1 MDRAVGDAPADG
13 RSHCIAWQGSA
24 TTCLWPSQGL
34 FVIDLPGGHV
44 ALMLEQG
51 QQEYTVRLES
61 FEGPLD
67 LLLFLVRR
75 SEVDLQD
82 IPIAVITEQYLGML
96 RAVESIDV
104 ELAGDFLVMAATLV
118 EIKSRTIVPITDSGI
133 EGEESAAE
141 SNEDP
146 RSDLIRQLLRY
157 QRVRLAAERLEDGRL
172 EFANRIEARAGSD
185 LVDDQQDEL
194 SLDVEDVHVMD
205 LTEAYERIAS
215 AINFDAM
222 GDHRVAVDD
231 TPISL
236 HQADLMD
243 RLTRRHGEPLTLQDV
258 FAGQNA
264 SHRVGLFLATLELIR
279 TRRVDFLQEDEGP
292 IRLTVR
298 PTDEWEEDVPIG
310 EEAEGFSE
318 TSPDHPASDAS
329 AP

>member
-1 MDRAVGDAPADG
+1 MGV
-13 RSHCIAWQGSA
+13 CIVSPERRLPRPSWGH
-24 TTCLWPSQGL
+24 SQGL
-34 FVIDLPGGHV
+34 FAIDLLGEHV
-44 ALMLEQG
+44 ILTSEPG

-82 IPIAVITEQYLGML
+82 IPIAEITEQYLGML
-96 RAVESIDV
+96 HAVESIDV
-104 ELAGDFLVMAATLV
+104 ELAGEFLVMAATLV
-118 EIKSRTIVPITDSGI
+118 EIKSRTIVPIMDSEI
-133 EGEESAAE
+133 EGDDTAAE
-141 SNEDP
+141 STEDP

-172 EFANRIEARAGSD
+172 EFANRIEARADSD
-185 LVDDQQDEL
+185 LLDEQQGEVG
-194 SLDVEDVHVMD
+194 LDVEDVHVMD

-222 GDHRVAVDD
+222 GDHRIAVDD

-258 FAGQNA
+258 FAGQTA

-292 IRLTVR
+292 IRLTAR
-298 PTDEWEEDVPIG
+298 PADDWEMDVPFG

-318 TSPDHPASDAS
+318 TSPDDPSPDS
-329 AP
+329 EET

>member
-1 MDRAVGDAPADG
+1 FV
-13 RSHCIAWQGSA
+13 
-24 TTCLWPSQGL
+24 TGL
-34 FVIDLPGGHV
+34 SGANVI
-44 ALMLEQG
+44 LMSEQG
-51 QQEYTVRLES
+51 QQEYKVRLES

-82 IPIAVITEQYLGML
+82 IPIAEITEQYLGML
-96 RAVESIDV
+96 QSVESIDV
-104 ELAGDFLVMAATLV
+104 ELAGEFLVMAATLV
-118 EIKSRTIVPITDSGI
+118 EIKSRSIVPVSNSEI
-133 EGEESAAE
+133 EDDESAPE
-141 SNEDP
+141 STDDP

-157 QRVRLAAERLEDGRL
+157 QRVRLAAERLEDRRV
-172 EFANRIEARAGSD
+172 EFARRIAVKADSD
-185 LVDDQQDEL
+185 LLQEQEEEVG
-194 SLDVEDVHVMD
+194 LDVEDVHVMD

-243 RLTRRHGEPLTLQDV
+243 RLSRRQGEPLTLQDV
-258 FAGQNA
+258 FAGRNA

-298 PTDEWEEDVPIG
+298 PTDEWEEDVPMG
-310 EEAEGFSE
+310 DEAEGFSE
-318 TSPDHPASDAS
+318 TSDDQALPDVE